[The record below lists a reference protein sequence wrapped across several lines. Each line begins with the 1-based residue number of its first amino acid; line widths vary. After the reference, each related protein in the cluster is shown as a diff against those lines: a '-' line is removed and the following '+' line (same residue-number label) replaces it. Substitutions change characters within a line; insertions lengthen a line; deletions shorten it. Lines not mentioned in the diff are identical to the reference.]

1 MEKIV
6 KTLIDNALEGVDV
19 YFNNGSIWLIFTET
33 KEWVLELE
41 KDGHLWYNH
50 YFFRNL
56 FSYLSMDVVENQ
68 KYITKYVE
76 DALQIGVRNTYLYNR
91 FTNKAVED
99 ALQNGVKNTNK
110 LSTNLKTLVE
120 DVLQNG
126 VKYTKR
132 NNYLTLDKVED
143 VLQNGVKRT
152 QVFLISR
159 NKIVEDVLQ
168 NGLKSININT
178 GIKEVKELPDMS
190 GELRGY
196 GDYYRKQK
204 DRVKPHVLYVKDAI
218 EKGLKLK

>member
-1 MEKIV
+1 MYKIV

-41 KDGHLWYNH
+41 KNGHLWYNH

-76 DALQIGVRNTYLYNR
+76 DALQ
-91 FTNKAVED
+91 
-99 ALQNGVKNTNK
+99 NGVKNTYYH
-110 LSTNLKTLVE
+110 KTVISAEVE

-126 VKYTKR
+126 VKNTQITEFYRTEI
-132 NNYLTLDKVED
+132 VED
-143 VLQNGVKRT
+143 VLQNGVKNASNI
-152 QVFLISR
+152 FNYPDEL
-159 NKIVEDVLQ
+159 VEDVLQ

-204 DRVKPHVLYVKDAI
+204 DRAKPHVLYVKDAI